1 MSIREQIGGSRASH
15 RAEFIDV
22 VCADEELLKAEF
34 DAIIEA
40 AWAGT
45 PPDDPPQ
52 HAVAAEES
60 RPRHGTP
67 WFPTTQPAAA
77 RPVAVQEG
85 RSRQRSP
92 PVRRAL
98 ASGRPAHAT

>member
-1 MSIREQIGGSRASH
+1 MMSTREQIGGT

-22 VCADEELLKAEF
+22 VCADEELLRAEF

-40 AWAGT
+40 AWSGA
-45 PPDDPPQ
+45 PPGEPAQ
-52 HAVAAEES
+52 EAVAADEP
-60 RPRHGTP
+60 RPPHGTP
-67 WFPTTQPAAA
+67 WFPTPRPGST

-92 PVRRAL
+92 PVG
-98 ASGRPAHAT
+98 SHE